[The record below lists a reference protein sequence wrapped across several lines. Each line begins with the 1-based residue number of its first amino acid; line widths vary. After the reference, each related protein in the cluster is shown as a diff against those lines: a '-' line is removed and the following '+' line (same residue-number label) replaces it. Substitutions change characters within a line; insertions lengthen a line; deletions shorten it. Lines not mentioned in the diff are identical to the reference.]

1 MLYAEFGG
9 VSRAANFTADHNDR
23 VLLPSIYAF
32 DIASPIFFRA
42 NDECARMVT
51 NVQSSLR
58 NSEIEFFK
66 ENLNSWLFRQE
77 KKEDFKDILDRFLL
91 ISSSCF
97 VKKSLHSKQLDHK
110 RIFKIE

>member
-1 MLYAEFGG
+1 MA
-9 VSRAANFTADHNDR
+9 
-23 VLLPSIYAF
+23 
-32 DIASPIFFRA
+32 
-42 NDECARMVT
+42 T

-91 ISSSCF
+91 KLLVFCEEVTTF
-97 VKKSLHSKQLDHK
+97 KAVRPQE
-110 RIFKIE
+110 IFKIE